1 VFGRIPGGSEGVP
14 ANPVMI
20 NQGGGTFGGTPQL
33 LGLSPTVDVLIGDV
47 SDDGQPDL
55 VFVNQSGVHQIW
67 IASGGTFALHTQQ
80 IIDIGARA
88 GALADLGFADA
99 DDPGGADLALG
110 GALTAGAAVYLNDSA
125 GNLGLGDAVA
135 PVITLNG
142 AASVDVPSGTAY
154 TDAGATAADNI
165 DGDISA
171 SITVSN
177 SVNTAVVGSYTVT
190 YNVEDFAGNA
200 AVQVSRT
207 VNVTAAVGRGGG
219 GGGAMDYWV
228 VAMLTVTWLL
238 LLGSRSR
245 LHPITTAAKRR

>member
-1 VFGRIPGGSEGVP
+1 
-14 ANPVMI
+14 
-20 NQGGGTFGGTPQL
+20 L

-67 IASGGTFALHTQQ
+67 IASGGTFALHTH
-80 IIDIGARA
+80 
-88 GALADLGFADA
+88 
-99 DDPGGADLALG
+99 DLALG